1 MKEDVKKEEVGVMVA
16 FLASCPDPVVVSSSH
31 LGVLTCL
38 PLSQQEELLQL
49 VHELLIDSAQS
60 KSLGSLL
67 CSVGQPII
75 ALVQS
80 ESTAVRFLAIKV
92 LLTCYCVA
100 LLAVPAATLRRV
112 IVQWQWVVC
121 FVEYKIQCASSG
133 KMVAVFLIWSNV
145 APPINTNRIINN
157 LLNGRVAYALG
168 L

>member
-1 MKEDVKKEEVGVMVA
+1 MLDVIKEFYSQKTSTVGGATGYVATPLVDMELRSIRAALFDALKLYVKEDVKKEEVGVMVA

-100 LLAVPAATLRRV
+100 LLAVPAAR
-112 IVQWQWVVC
+112 
-121 FVEYKIQCASSG
+121 S
-133 KMVAVFLIWSNV
+133 
-145 APPINTNRIINN
+145 
-157 LLNGRVAYALG
+157 
-168 L
+168 

>member
-1 MKEDVKKEEVGVMVA
+1 MGGASGDVATPLVDMELRSIRAALFDALKLYVKEDVRRDEVGVMVA

-80 ESTAVRFLAIKV
+80 ESI
-92 LLTCYCVA
+92 LL
-100 LLAVPAATLRRV
+100 
-112 IVQWQWVVC
+112 
-121 FVEYKIQCASSG
+121 SG
-133 KMVAVFLIWSNV
+133 S
-145 APPINTNRIINN
+145 
-157 LLNGRVAYALG
+157 
-168 L
+168 